1 MYVKVSYPCYTIPLA
16 QNYNL
21 YLSTNFQ
28 QLNLRHDLTQALFKN
43 LTVTSA
49 YNKEV
54 CNQPS
59 PRRRLQPV
67 PTLSS
72 S

>member
-1 MYVKVSYPCYTIPLA
+1 MR
-16 QNYNL
+16 Q
-21 YLSTNFQ
+21 
-28 QLNLRHDLTQALFKN
+28 DLTQALFKN
-43 LTVTSA
+43 VTVTSA